1 MCARFQRRVAS
12 VNSALMWSLRRLTW
26 HDGVMHVRFVQSA
39 FAASCL
45 CMALGGCNQTSAPDS
60 NSPTTSSAAPA
71 ASPQTSAAQSPNTTA
86 SPTSAAPTAEDSADG
101 AVTDDERAAVQA
113 YRGFYE
119 LMPKVYA
126 TPGEAKNILNKVAGE
141 PLLST
146 TQSAAWRNASR
157 GWRVQ
162 GVPALTPFIAKRQPG
177 TLVIHDCQDH
187 DSVRTVSAES
197 GKLVFAGKPA
207 TPVQAEVR
215 KVDGQWFVVN
225 LNEAPLSAN
234 ICP

>member
-1 MCARFQRRVAS
+1 MHARFAHPT
-12 VNSALMWSLRRLTW
+12 LTA
-26 HDGVMHVRFVQSA
+26 A
-39 FAASCL
+39 FL
-45 CMALGGCNQTSAPDS
+45 CAALGGCSQTPAPDS
-60 NSPTTSSAAPA
+60 NVQASTTPVAVSSPDASATAAPE
-71 ASPQTSAAQSPNTTA
+71 TSA
-86 SPTSAAPTAEDSADG
+86 SPTSAAPAVDDAADG
-101 AVTDDERAAVQA
+101 ATTDDERAAVQA
-113 YRGFYE
+113 YRSFYE

-126 TPGEAKNILNKVAGE
+126 EPGQAKALLTKVAAE

-162 GVPALTPFIAKRQPG
+162 GVPSLTPFIAKRQPG
-177 TLVIHDCQDH
+177 SVIIHDCQDH
-187 DSVRTVSAES
+187 DSVRTVSTEN